1 MKIHFKEEDYLV
13 EVGEVFQAKVKKGV
27 PGTMYIVRTEN
38 GEEVHF
44 ELLEKLTNTLCLMRV
59 NEIKTKET
67 SLKYTDTI
75 IENKE
80 DIKPLDKMNKKEL
93 IAFAEEFNLDVNTKL
108 KKKDLLKAIK
118 ESI

>member
-1 MKIHFKEEDYLV
+1 MKIHFKEKDYLV
-13 EVGEVFQAKVKKGV
+13 EVGEVFQAKVKNGI
-27 PGTMYIVRTEN
+27 PGTIYIVRTEN

-44 ELLEKLTNTLCLMRV
+44 ELLEKLTSTLSLLRV
-59 NEIKTKET
+59 NEIKTKEN

-80 DIKPLDKMNKKEL
+80 DIKPLDEMNKKEL
-93 IAFAEEFNLDVNTKL
+93 VAFAEEFNLDVNTKL

>member
-1 MKIHFKEEDYLV
+1 MKVHFKEKDYLV
-13 EVGEVFQAKVKKGV
+13 EVGEMFQARVKNGI
-27 PGTMYIVRTEN
+27 PGTIYIIRTEN

-44 ELLEKLTNTLCLMRV
+44 ELMQKLTDSLSLMRV

-80 DIKPLDKMNKKEL
+80 DIKPLDEMNKKEL
-93 IAFAEEFNLDVNTKL
+93 VAFAEEFDLDVNTKL